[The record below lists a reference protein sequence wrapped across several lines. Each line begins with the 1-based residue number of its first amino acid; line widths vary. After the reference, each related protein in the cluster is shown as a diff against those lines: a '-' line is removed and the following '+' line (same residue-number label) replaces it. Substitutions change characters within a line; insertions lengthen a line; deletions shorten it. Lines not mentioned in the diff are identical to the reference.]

1 MQSNSNPEKKY
12 LEQALSVEAAK
23 EAKGV
28 VRWKSPSNI
37 AIVKYWGKHGN
48 QLPNNP
54 SLSFTLDKAATT
66 TSVNFEEKTSD
77 GIKLEFRFDGKSNAA
92 FGDKIVGF
100 FKQILPFFPF
110 LEGLQFSIDSSNSFP
125 HSSGIASSASS
136 MSALVMALLDIE
148 KQLGG
153 GYSNEQQFLQ
163 KASFF
168 ARLASGSAARSVFP
182 QASLWGNTTAL
193 AEGSDY
199 FAVDLS
205 QKIHPVFKTYRDS
218 ILIISAG
225 TKAVSSRAGHAL
237 MNNNPYAKARYA
249 EAHANT
255 SALME
260 VLQSG
265 DLEQF
270 IAITESEALQLHALM
285 MCSQPSFILMQPKSL
300 EAIAAVRSFRKESGV
315 PLCFTLDA
323 GPNLHLLYPD
333 SATNQVR
340 TFINEQLIH
349 LCQDHQWIDD
359 KVGAGPEKI

>member
-12 LEQALSVEAAK
+12 LEQALPAEAAK
-23 EAKGV
+23 GAKGDLS
-28 VRWKSPSNI
+28 WKSPSNI
-37 AIVKYWGKHGN
+37 ALVKYWGKHGL

-54 SLSFTLDKAATT
+54 SLSFTLEQAVTT
-66 TSVNFEEKTSD
+66 TSIHFEEKPTG
-77 GIKLEFRFDGKSNAA
+77 GINLDFRFEGESNPA
-92 FGDKIVGF
+92 FGEKIVSLL
-100 FKQILPFFPF
+100 QHLLPFFPF
-110 LEGLQFSIDSSNSFP
+110 LEGLQLTIHSSNSFP

-153 GYSNEQQFLQ
+153 VYSNEQQFLQ

-182 QASLWGNTTAL
+182 QASLWGNTTSF

-199 FAVDLS
+199 FAVGLS
-205 QKIHPVFKTYRDS
+205 QKLHPVFKTYRDS

-255 SALME
+255 AALLQ

-285 MCSQPSFILMQPKSL
+285 MCSQPSFILMQPHSL
-300 EAIAAVRSFRKESGV
+300 EAIAAVRNFRKESGI

-333 SATNQVR
+333 ADREKVIP
-340 TFINEQLIH
+340 FINEQLSP
-349 LCQDHQWIDD
+349 LCQDGQWIDD
-359 KVGAGPEKI
+359 AVGMGPVKL

>member
-1 MQSNSNPEKKY
+1 
-12 LEQALSVEAAK
+12 
-23 EAKGV
+23 
-28 VRWKSPSNI
+28 
-37 AIVKYWGKHGN
+37 
-48 QLPNNP
+48 
-54 SLSFTLDKAATT
+54 
-66 TSVNFEEKTSD
+66 
-77 GIKLEFRFDGKSNAA
+77 
-92 FGDKIVGF
+92 
-100 FKQILPFFPF
+100 
-110 LEGLQFSIDSSNSFP
+110 
-125 HSSGIASSASS
+125 

-182 QASLWGNTTAL
+182 LASIWGNTSAL

-205 QKIHPVFKTYRDS
+205 QKLHPVFKTYRDS

-237 MNNNPYAKARYA
+237 MNNNPYAQARYA

-255 SALME
+255 AALLQ

-265 DLEQF
+265 DLEHF

-285 MCSQPSFILMQPKSL
+285 MCSQPSFILMQPHSL
-300 EAIAAVRSFRKESGV
+300 EAIAAVRNFRKESGI
-315 PLCFTLDA
+315 PICFTLDA

-333 SATNQVR
+333 THRDKVVG
-340 TFINEQLIH
+340 FINEQLSPM
-349 LCQDHQWIDD
+349 CQDGHWIDD
-359 KVGAGPEKI
+359 AVGNGPQKL